1 MRGLLIKDL
10 KILSQQKRTWMLMVL
25 ISVIML
31 FSTSDF
37 SFIIGYVTILASIVA
52 LSTISYDEMDNGYT
66 FLFTLPVDAKGYV
79 LTKYILSIGISTL
92 VWGAANVLFFIAGKG
107 AYGMEDFVGAV
118 LLLVVALMMQFIM
131 IPLQLKFG
139 AEKSRI
145 VYLIVV
151 GAVVL
156 LGLLFGQFSGF
167 LPDLSGLAAWI
178 ERLQV
183 GVMVGLFVLCAVIV
197 ALISFTCS
205 CRVMNKKQL

>member
-10 KILSQQKRTWMLMVL
+10 KILSQQKRVWMLMVL

-66 FLFTLPVDAKGYV
+66 FLFTLPVDVKGYV

-92 VWGAANVLFFIAGKG
+92 VWGLANVLFLVAGKG
-107 AYGMEDFVGAV
+107 VYGVEDFVSAV
-118 LLLVVALMMQFIM
+118 LLLVVALMMQFVM

-145 VYLIVV
+145 VYLIIMGV
-151 GAVVL
+151 GVL
-156 LGLLFGQFSGF
+156 LGLLFGQFAGY
-167 LPDLSGLAAWI
+167 LPDMSGLVTWFAG
-178 ERLQV
+178 LQF
-183 GVMVGLFVLCAVIV
+183 GEIVGLFFLFSVIV
-197 ALISFTCS
+197 ALISFACS
-205 CRVMNKKQL
+205 CRVMNRKQL